1 MLFFNVWEL
10 KTAFQTVVKMEQRA
24 SCCTAPHCTQ
34 QCLKM
39 DASLPAVGAGG
50 VYMSAFAFLHGEIA
64 QFWLEPE
71 PVGPHIHQRTEHSCL
86 YVTVPARL
94 FQLLMLCPDSTALG
108 WLGITAAGTAN

>member
-1 MLFFNVWEL
+1 MFFFNVWEL

-64 QFWLEPE
+64 QFWLEPQ